1 MQKGQIE
8 QYTHIVQAY
17 QRQIYIYCYRMLGNE
32 QEAEDAVQD
41 VLVQGYISIHNYQP
55 TTNFSAWLYKI
66 AYYHCLNILR
76 RRKLQH
82 RVRWLFRSD
91 SVAESPEQLF
101 VNNAF
106 SPPLT
111 YAIHRLSP
119 QERNLLIL
127 RVFEDKSF
135 DDIGLIVGK
144 SPDAVK
150 KKITRI
156 KAKLR
161 LVLNEWEDT
170 EWTLHK
176 SLVKT
181 RI

>member
-82 RVRWLFRSD
+82 KVRWLFRSD
-91 SVAESPEQLF
+91 SVAESPEQII
-101 VNNAF
+101 VNKAF
-106 SPPLT
+106 SPPLAN
-111 YAIHRLSP
+111 AIHSLSP
-119 QERNLLIL
+119 QEQNLLIL

-135 DDIGLIVGK
+135 GEIGQIVGK

-150 KKITRI
+150 KKLMRI
-156 KAKLR
+156 KNKVKHTLDK
-161 LVLNEWEDT
+161 WEDT